1 MALLQHLTWYTTPTY
16 SQPIRIS
23 EPIRAGSP
31 SAPPMRRR
39 HRKRLGPEERDPRV
53 RLATIATARGPR
65 LHVRARSGYVDVG
78 EGTADERM
86 SSLQHVLEGGA
97 PALDAIRPL
106 AEQDGREVEP
116 ADFAAAVPAPPRILC
131 LGKNF
136 VGSMPIGPEVV
147 TTDEV
152 DVSDLAISSTLN
164 GTVMQ
169 SARTSQMLVSVPAAI
184 EFFSS
189 FTRLAPGDVIATGTP
204 GGVGFARTPPV
215 WMEPGDVI

>member
-1 MALLQHLTWYTTPTY
+1 MALLHDLPWYTTPTY

-39 HRKRLGPEERDPRV
+39 HRKRLGPEEGDPRV
-53 RLATIATARGPR
+53 RLATRATARGPG
-65 LHVRARSGYVDVG
+65 LHVRGRSGYVDVG

-116 ADFAAAVPAPPRILC
+116 ADFAAAAPAPPRILC
-131 LGKNF
+131 LGLNYGEHALEGGRAVPTWPDAF
-136 VGSMPIGPEVV
+136 VRGSDRG
-147 TTDEV
+147 
-152 DVSDLAISSTLN
+152 LAPYGALGS
-164 GTVMQ
+164 
-169 SARTSQMLVSVPAAI
+169 P
-184 EFFSS
+184 
-189 FTRLAPGDVIATGTP
+189 RLASKFDYA
-204 GGVGFARTPPV
+204 AAL
-215 WMEPGDVI
+215 